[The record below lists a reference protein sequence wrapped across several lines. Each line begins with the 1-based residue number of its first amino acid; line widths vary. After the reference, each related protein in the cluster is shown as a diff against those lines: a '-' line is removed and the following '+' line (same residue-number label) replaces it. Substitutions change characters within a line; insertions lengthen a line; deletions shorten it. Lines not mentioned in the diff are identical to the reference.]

1 MINSTIWLF
10 TKFSFLKME
19 FKRGGFEPTNRTF
32 EDADL
37 VVDVGLPL
45 EGLDEEAEVD
55 DEEAEDDADHH
66 PAVQLLKVRK
76 SLTIF
81 LMPCHFTN

>member
-1 MINSTIWLF
+1 
-10 TKFSFLKME
+10 ME
-19 FKRGGFEPTNRTF
+19 FRRGGFEPANRTF

-66 PAVQLLKVRK
+66 PAMQLLKVRK
-76 SLTIF
+76 SLTNF
-81 LMPCHFTN
+81 LMPCHFRRRNIILDCSELS